1 MSNVCNYNFCSFYI
15 AFIAENLSRKHTT
28 KVSQSSTYSDY
39 YATRAND
46 GITAT
51 NDAYC
56 AHTTLHKPLAW
67 FQVDLGQ
74 LYNIWNIKIYYRKD
88 GIPFM
93 SVESINNTLLT
104 DSNSV
109 N

>member
-74 LYNIWNIKIYYRKD
+74 DLQHMEYKNLLQKRWYPLYV
-88 GIPFM
+88 
-93 SVESINNTLLT
+93 S
-104 DSNSV
+104 
-109 N
+109 